1 MSSRPRRLALAALA
15 LAAGATPALAQRRTP
30 YPTRPAASARPA
42 LIELTPYAGVVR
54 FGTLAE
60 GPLGSSLRPA
70 LAPVGGAQAA
80 VHLTP
85 ALSLVGNVA
94 YGRGDLQVGVPL
106 LGGLDIG
113 GTSAWLYDAG
123 LEYALRATEGSPIV
137 PFVQAGGGA
146 ITQRLSVGPLATTRT
161 NAAFNAGAG
170 VDIAL
175 GRGVGVR
182 LLAKDYVGRFDAGQ
196 VGDLRLRGDVA
207 HNLAF
212 TAGLRLA
219 F

>member
-1 MSSRPRRLALAALA
+1 
-15 LAAGATPALAQRRTP
+15 
-30 YPTRPAASARPA
+30 
-42 LIELTPYAGVVR
+42 VVR

-94 YGRGDLQVGVPL
+94 YGRGDLQVGVPV
-106 LGGLDIG
+106 LGGIDIG

-123 LEYALRATEGSPIV
+123 LQYALRASEGSPIV

-161 NAAFNAGAG
+161 NAAFNAGR
-170 VDIAL
+170 
-175 GRGVGVR
+175 GRGHR
-182 LLAKDYVGRFDAGQ
+182 LRARRGRAPASPRTTSGRFDAGQ
-196 VGDLRLRGDVA
+196 VGNLRLRGDVA
-207 HNLAF
+207 HNSPSPP
-212 TAGLRLA
+212 GLRLA

>member
-1 MSSRPRRLALAALA
+1 MSSRPRRLALAVSPSPPARRRPSPS
-15 LAAGATPALAQRRTP
+15 AAR
-30 YPTRPAASARPA
+30 PTRRGPAASARPA

-94 YGRGDLQVGVPL
+94 YGRGDLQVGVPV
-106 LGGLDIG
+106 LGGIDIG

-123 LEYALRATEGSPIV
+123 LEYALSRARDRRSCRSCRP
-137 PFVQAGGGA
+137 
-146 ITQRLSVGPLATTRT
+146 
-161 NAAFNAGAG
+161 AAAPSRSA
-170 VDIAL
+170 
-175 GRGVGVR
+175 
-182 LLAKDYVGRFDAGQ
+182 
-196 VGDLRLRGDVA
+196 
-207 HNLAF
+207 
-212 TAGLRLA
+212 
-219 F
+219 